1 MLGLIIHRLF
11 SVSYISSQVITS
23 SITRTLHITYAGFQM
38 FPMVLYPILPA
49 VSCFY
54 VVIQLFSLL
63 KGSFIMKRKI
73 LSIMFAIVYSP
84 ILLAAIPP
92 QTTPLPKASPPNHI
106 KNTVFDAHIA
116 RNANSTNS
124 DVKLIVKRDDNYSPG
139 HRDAY
144 IGFDLSKYN
153 IGGYIE
159 SAELKLHILTTPTD
173 NIDVLLVRD
182 DSFWNTTFSWNNRP
196 ETSEVLAT
204 FSTKDRDKNGFVTI
218 PLDTKVLNEI
228 QKDGKLSLALKSHT
242 PLIFN
247 AFSSFEAGAD
257 LSPKMLINRNA
268 QDVMD
273 SSAIRYLNVVA
284 AREENNFNEVRIA
297 EFDVINSK
305 GQLVNRDNWQ
315 VLGGTQTTNWQL
327 MFDGKHE
334 THMRLRDAAPNYVNI
349 DLGEAVDINAVVYTP
364 PKVGYY
370 GRVKDLLVYG
380 SSDNEEWRLI
390 GSRTIPRGN
399 GNAPHIAFTGEQSEL
414 QQAQISLPINI
425 RPRVPLE
432 AARLSNSKR
441 TDVTATGL
449 YTTDPTTIALWV
461 TGVQDGDFMEL
472 TEGPWAGSKKYRL
485 KEGLN
490 SFNVNQESK
499 DLSLYLHIASNDT
512 GDRDRKAKVRLMGSN
527 VKRYPVFYNGQTTQK
542 DWEDMIAIYPLA
554 KRFDMVGGNMILTI
568 LRSHYTPV
576 NMQKLSDAY
585 EEVLIPTELAAG
597 ISNNDSNPLHYSDAN
612 PYIFLPR
619 DSGYMAKY
627 DDYLAYNKDLTYR
640 MINPTNVRNFWGIW
654 HEVGHTL
661 QTKGLNWSGQGE
673 VSVNIYA
680 FAARVYNTPLSNL
693 TVMYDP
699 EFTKAFNKLTQVST
713 YSELDRASREM
724 MFHHMFFIFGETVMH
739 DLHQRYRE
747 NTHGEMN
754 DLEFEIG
761 ATSDEQMNVMAIM
774 ASKVTETNLI
784 PLFEFWKFPLT
795 QTTKDTINGYGF
807 PNLQGFDKLPSEL
820 VFGRPEEMFDM
831 KF

>member
-1 MLGLIIHRLF
+1 
-11 SVSYISSQVITS
+11 
-23 SITRTLHITYAGFQM
+23 
-38 FPMVLYPILPA
+38 
-49 VSCFY
+49 
-54 VVIQLFSLL
+54 
-63 KGSFIMKRKI
+63 MKKKI
-73 LSIMFAIVYSP
+73 VGIAFATAYSP

-92 QTTPLPKASPPNHI
+92 QTTSLPKAAPPSHI
-106 KNTVFDAHIA
+106 KNTAFDAHIA

-159 SAELKLHILTTPTD
+159 SAELKLHVLTAPID

-182 DSFWNTTFSWNNRP
+182 DSFWNTIFSWKNRP

-218 PLDTKVLNEI
+218 PLDTTVLNEI

-242 PLIFN
+242 PLTFN

-257 LSPKMLINRNA
+257 LSPKMIINRNA

-284 AREENNFNEVRIA
+284 AREENNFNEIRIA

-349 DLGEAVDINAVVYTP
+349 DLGETIDINAVVYTP
-364 PKVGYY
+364 PKTGYY

-380 SSDNEEWRLI
+380 SSDNKEWRLI
-390 GSRTIPRGN
+390 GSRTIPHGN
-399 GNAPHIAFTGEQSEL
+399 GNAPHIAFTGEQS
-414 QQAQISLPINI
+414 QQQVQASMKVALRPNNAMEAQ
-425 RPRVPLE
+425 
-432 AARLSNSKR
+432 RLVNSRR
-441 TDVTATGL
+441 TDVTPTGL
-449 YTTDPTTIALWV
+449 YFYNEGSVVVWV
-461 TGVQDGDFMEL
+461 EDVQDGDVL
-472 TEGPWAGSKKYRL
+472 KVTDGAWAYSKSYPL

-490 SFNVNQESK
+490 SFNFAETIYP
-499 DLSLYLHIASNDT
+499 DWADGMPLYLQFSSSESSDIERETRVRIMASNT
-512 GDRDRKAKVRLMGSN
+512 E
-527 VKRYPVFYNGQTTQK
+527 RYPVFYNGVTTQRQ
-542 DWEDMIAIYPLA
+542 WEDMLAEYPTPNRLE
-554 KRFDMVGGNMILTI
+554 MVSDNMILEI
-568 LRSHYTPV
+568 YRPKYSLV
-576 NMQKLSDAY
+576 DMQALSETY

-597 ISNNDSNPLHYSDAN
+597 ISSDDPNPLHHSDRN
-612 PYIFLPR
+612 PYIFLANTN
-619 DSGYMAKY
+619 GYMFKSS
-627 DDYLAYNKDLTYR
+627 DYLSYHFDLGRR
-640 MINPTNVRNFWGIW
+640 MYDAEEARNFWGIW

-661 QTKGLNWSGQGE
+661 QIRGLNWRGQSE

-680 FAARVYNTPLSNL
+680 FAARAYNTPLSNL
-693 TVMYDP
+693 TAMYDP

-747 NTHGEMN
+747 NIHGKRN
-754 DLEFEIG
+754 DPEFEIS
-761 ATSDEQMNVMAIM
+761 ATDDGQMNVMAMI
-774 ASKVTETNLI
+774 ASKVTETNLV
-784 PLFEFWKFPLT
+784 PFFEFWKFPLT

-807 PNLQGFDKLPSEL
+807 SNLQDFDKLPSEL
-820 VFGRPEEMFDM
+820 VSGKPKEMFDM
-831 KF
+831 KFYK